1 MRKEANIYIQ
11 TKTEVHKRINQLH
24 VAGTHAAVQDM
35 IVTSTE
41 VYLPYMPRNTQMQI
55 KGHSKEL
62 LFIRLRHR
70 STKVKNRHYE
80 SRTKNQDQ
88 DSGTQEYKTNKN
100 RGTKE

>member
-1 MRKEANIYIQ
+1 MNNNIYVQ
-11 TKTEVHKRINQLH
+11 TKTQVHKRINQLH

-35 IVTSTE
+35 IVT
-41 VYLPYMPRNTQMQI
+41 RNTQMQI
-55 KGHSKEL
+55 KGHLKEL

-100 RGTKE
+100 RGAKE